1 MALPRKETQMR
12 KMEKR
17 ESSETGGRVL
27 ARVLAE
33 DLRNIKVPGAAGSIQ
48 VTYDDGHGHMD
59 MTNFPNDGYN

>member
-1 MALPRKETQMR
+1 MR
-12 KMEKR
+12 KTEKR
-17 ESSETGGRVL
+17 EHSEPGRIL

-33 DLRNIKVPGAAGSIQ
+33 DLRNIRIPGAAGTIQ